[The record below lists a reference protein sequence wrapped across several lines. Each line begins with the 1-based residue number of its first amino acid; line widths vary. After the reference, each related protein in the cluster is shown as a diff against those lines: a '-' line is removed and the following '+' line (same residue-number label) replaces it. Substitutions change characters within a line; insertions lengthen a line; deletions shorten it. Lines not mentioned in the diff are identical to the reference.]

1 MPDVLLL
8 LVNRLCSL
16 RSSGS
21 RVAAHYVA
29 RCVLQAARC
38 MLHAACFTLHVARCM
53 LRVARCVL
61 HAACCTLHVRLAGG
75 RDEWRRRTAAP
86 KEDEEVG
93 DRHAPARASVRL
105 QLRSNRV
112 ASCADSTR
120 CLEPQRT
127 GMARRVHLPRRCGGC
142 EGVAHGLQRR
152 AGRRPRGSAPRAWIA
167 SACSSSERD
176 AGTAIRSIGAVIR
189 SIGAAIRSIGTVI
202 RIIGTAIRIIGAAI
216 RIIGTLTGRSHPS

>member
-1 MPDVLLL
+1 M
-8 LVNRLCSL
+8 SH
-16 RSSGS
+16 
-21 RVAAHYVA
+21 AASCKPH
-29 RCVLQAARC
+29 AACCTLHALRC
-38 MLHAACFTLHVARCM
+38 MLHA
-53 LRVARCVL
+53 ARCVL

-93 DRHAPARASVRL
+93 DQHAPARASVRL

-176 AGTAIRSIGAVIR
+176 AGTAIR
-189 SIGAAIRSIGTVI
+189 
-202 RIIGTAIRIIGAAI
+202 IIGTAI